1 MKTKLSIIWIVA
13 TLAIF
18 ACTLGQKPPPER
30 PFPEPDTA
38 PETPAQPETNSPSIP
53 PSGSVIHPEDLTY
66 LGAFRLPDA
75 SGGSNWEYSGHGL
88 THRPASEQD

>member
-1 MKTKLSIIWIVA
+1 MPAPLDRLRRNAPSLSLIPLWMNLPNPIQIPSPACGGGARGGGSGWQRHPL
-13 TLAIF
+13 LA
-18 ACTLGQKPPPER
+18 
-30 PFPEPDTA
+30 
-38 PETPAQPETNSPSIP
+38 
-53 PSGSVIHPEDLTY
+53 LTY